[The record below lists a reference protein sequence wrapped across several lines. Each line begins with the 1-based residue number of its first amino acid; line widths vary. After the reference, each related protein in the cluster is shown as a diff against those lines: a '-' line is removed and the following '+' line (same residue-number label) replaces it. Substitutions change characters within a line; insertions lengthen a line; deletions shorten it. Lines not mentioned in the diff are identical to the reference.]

1 MSNELREL
9 AFTRL
14 DEVEESLESNSTY
27 KVFKNQYEHLYSE
40 VEGLLGENR
49 ILLDELTANLISMY
63 AEIGVNAYIKGIKD
77 SELVRV

>member
-14 DEVEESLESNSTY
+14 DELEERLESNSTY

-40 VEGLLGENR
+40 VESLLGENR
-49 ILLDELTANLISMY
+49 MLLDELTANLISMY